1 MTTNDIINSA
11 RVAHVRELKT
21 EVAHLKEE
29 LSQTRAELEAVR
41 SHFALALAA
50 ARAGDEMPAGGS
62 LLIVDG
68 WNALLGS
75 ASLLTPA
82 EKRLKPSEKE
92 ACLEAIVSDWL
103 AAHPSDRAWIVFDGA
118 RPDGRT
124 EGRLR
129 VTFTGGTG
137 AHRADRFICDF
148 LRMRRF
154 VGASYPVCVVTED
167 KDFRRD
173 VQALGVEVA
182 SVESLRPEAH
192 PPDAARSENAPYQ
205 SQAAARSENAPY
217 RSAD

>member
-1 MTTNDIINSA
+1 MTTNDIINSE
-11 RVAHVRELKT
+11 RVAHVRELKA
-21 EVAHLKEE
+21 EVARLKDE
-29 LSQTRAELEAVR
+29 LVQTRAELEAVR
-41 SHFALALAA
+41 SHFALALVA

-75 ASLLTPA
+75 ASLLAPA
-82 EKRLKPSEKE
+82 EKALCPRAKE
-92 ACLEAIVSDWL
+92 MRLEAIMTDWL
-103 AAHPSDRAWIVFDGA
+103 AAHPSDHAWIVFDGA
-118 RPDGRT
+118 HPGGRT
-124 EGRLR
+124 AGRLR

-137 AHRADRFICDF
+137 AHRADHFVCDF

-167 KDFRRD
+167 KDFQRD

-192 PPDAARSENAPYQ
+192 PPDAARSENAPNLG
-205 SQAAARSENAPY
+205 RSEGVRP
-217 RSAD
+217 SAMND